1 MCIMICVCIVY
12 VYYDMCVYCT
22 VYVQYVMCVY
32 YIIGVGGCVTGWTG
46 YRENVT
52 RSETKIKM
60 TRPHTILENLNS
72 LDYN

>member
-1 MCIMICVCIVY
+1 
-12 VYYDMCVYCT
+12 
-22 VYVQYVMCVY
+22 MCVY

-60 TRPHTILENLNS
+60 TRPHTLLENLNS
-72 LDYN
+72 TGKLFNLNQLKGFFVYFCFVLAT